1 MEIYVLYNPYANN
14 GEGRQIAKVLD
25 VMLGAKYLNYVDI
38 TKIAN
43 YHTFFAGLTN
53 NEKIIICGGDG
64 TLNHFINDTK
74 DIIIKNDVYY
84 YPSGNGNDFFR
95 DLNINEHSMP
105 IKINKYLEQLPRVT
119 VKGKTYK
126 FINGIGYGI
135 DGYCCEEGDKLR
147 KNQTKKINYTK
158 IAIKGLLFH
167 YKPTKAEVMVD
178 GEESRYSKVWLAPTM
193 KGRYYGGGMMPTP
206 NQQRNSEEVSI
217 MIFHGCNKLK
227 TLLIFSTIFKGQHIK
242 YSKYVTI
249 LTGKNISVKFDR
261 PTPLQID
268 GETFTNVLEYQVES
282 SR

>member
-14 GEGRQIAKVLD
+14 GEGSKIANVLD
-25 VMLGAKYLNYVDI
+25 VILGAKYLNYVDI

-43 YHTFFAGLTN
+43 YHTFFSGLTN

-105 IKINKYLEQLPRVT
+105 IKINKYLEQLPSVI
-119 VKGKTYK
+119 VKGKSYK

-135 DGYCCEEGDKLR
+135 DGYCCEEGDKQR

-158 IAIKGLLFH
+158 IAVKGLLFH
-167 YKPTKAEVMVD
+167 YRPTKAIVMVD
-178 GEESRYSKVWLAPTM
+178 GEEYQYSKVWLAPTM
-193 KGRYYGGGMMPTP
+193 KANY
-206 NQQRNSEEVSI
+206 
-217 MIFHGCNKLK
+217 
-227 TLLIFSTIFKGQHIK
+227 IK
-242 YSKYVTI
+242 IK
-249 LTGKNISVKFDR
+249 
-261 PTPLQID
+261 
-268 GETFTNVLEYQVES
+268 
-282 SR
+282 